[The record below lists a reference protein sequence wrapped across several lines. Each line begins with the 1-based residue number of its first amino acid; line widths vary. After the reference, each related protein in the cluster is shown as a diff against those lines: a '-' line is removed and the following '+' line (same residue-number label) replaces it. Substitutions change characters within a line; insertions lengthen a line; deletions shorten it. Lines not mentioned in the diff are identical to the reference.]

1 MIISYNHL
9 STCKLFPFTNK
20 YFEIRTN
27 SFGRGVSQF
36 AACLR
41 TFQYKTSDCLKRGF
55 YVKITFKIFLK
66 RSFDFT
72 GRRLVDRRRR
82 LHLQICRKNCKIIS
96 TSSRVKVHSEI
107 SKKRFKKFNFL
118 KLFRNEMAFLK
129 KLISNK
135 MALKGSSKVIAH

>member
-1 MIISYNHL
+1 MKFVQTVLDVAS
-9 STCKLFPFTNK
+9 
-20 YFEIRTN
+20 
-27 SFGRGVSQF
+27 VSLLHVWEHFSIKQ
-36 AACLR
+36 AIVWSAV
-41 TFQYKTSDCLKRGF
+41 F

-82 LHLQICRKNCKIIS
+82 LHLQICRKNWKIIS

-135 MALKGSSKVIAH
+135 MALKGSSKVIAHWNANLSGRLA